1 MLHRHCQIDHG
12 EPVDSGGRGQSMGS
26 ERVLTG
32 AVVPN
37 EPNSARVSP
46 GGVNPQRQ
54 DCRVAS
60 LLAMTSAG
68 REPVMSNKPNSPHFG
83 AENEDRR
90 KNEANFWGREAP
102 DWGSGIGD
110 SRQWGRGMS
119 NEPNFG
125 GTSSRRARPALRDG
139 CGNTGRAGM
148 SNKANL
154 CVFNAEN
161 GVRRGNEAN
170 SPGSWRP
177 REIRSTKPE
186 IRKVASGLRVSTEM
200 ANKANLSR
208 TESRRARRAL
218 RGAGRNAGGRE

>member
-90 KNEANFWGREAP
+90 KNEANFWGREAGHWGFGIA
-102 DWGSGIGD
+102 DWGFEAAGARNDKQTQFWGDGQSAGTAGPAGWLRKHRESGNVKQ
-110 SRQWGRGMS
+110 SQ
-119 NEPNFG
+119 F
-125 GTSSRRARPALRDG
+125 
-139 CGNTGRAGM
+139 
-148 SNKANL
+148 
-154 CVFNAEN
+154 
-161 GVRRGNEAN
+161 VRFQC
-170 SPGSWRP
+170 
-177 REIRSTKPE
+177 
-186 IRKVASGLRVSTEM
+186 
-200 ANKANLSR
+200 
-208 TESRRARRAL
+208 
-218 RGAGRNAGGRE
+218 